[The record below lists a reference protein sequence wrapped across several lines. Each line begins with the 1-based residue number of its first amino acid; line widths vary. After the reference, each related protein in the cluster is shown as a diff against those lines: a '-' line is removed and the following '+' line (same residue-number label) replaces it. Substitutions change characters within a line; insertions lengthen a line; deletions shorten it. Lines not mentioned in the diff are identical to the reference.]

1 MGCLTASTAVAHVGT
16 PLAQVPAAPDPTVRV
31 EKVAENTWCLFG
43 KGGNV
48 GVVVTPG
55 AVLAVDTQ
63 YEDIAPALLAE
74 ISKLSPAPLKYVV
87 NTHFHGDH
95 TGGNRIFAAQAD
107 LIGHENV
114 RRRLYEGQGEWV
126 RSLPGRIL
134 FTESLL
140 GGANAL
146 GEKAR
151 GSVQGALDFLKRRLE
166 EAKRF
171 DAATVV
177 APSVLYQDR
186 LRVYLGDEEVEI
198 FHLAPGH
205 TDGDSVVYLPRRG
218 VVHMGDLFWNGGFPF
233 IDVDGG
239 GSSEGWIR
247 TLDTVLARVPP
258 ETRVIAGHGP
268 VGGPAELRSFRS
280 YLADLHEAVAA
291 ARKKGQTLST
301 ALEEIRLESHADLT
315 PGFQSLQSNILQ
327 VWEELDSRDASR

>member
-1 MGCLTASTAVAHVGT
+1 MASLSASAAAAHVGA
-16 PLAQVPAAPDPTVRV
+16 PLAQVPAAPDPSVRA
-31 EKVAENTWCLFG
+31 ERVAENTWCLFG

-55 AVLAVDTQ
+55 ALLAVDTQ

-74 ISKLSPAPLKYVV
+74 IRKLSPAPLKYVV
-87 NTHFHGDH
+87 NTHYHGDH
-95 TGGNRIFAAQAD
+95 IGGNRVFAAQSD

-114 RRRLYEGQGEWV
+114 RRRLYEGPAEWV

-140 GGANAL
+140 GGAGPL
-146 GEKAR
+146 GEKTR
-151 GSVQGALDFLKRRLE
+151 GAVQGALDFLKRRLE
-166 EAKRF
+166 GAKSF
-171 DAATVV
+171 DPATVV
-177 APSVLYQDR
+177 APSVLYDDR
-186 LRVYLGDEEVEI
+186 LRVYLGDEEIEI
-198 FHLAPGH
+198 FHVAPGH

-218 VVHMGDLFWNGGFPF
+218 VLHMGDLFWNGGFPF

-239 GSSEGWIR
+239 GSSGGWIR
-247 TLDTVLARVPP
+247 TLDAVLARVPP

-291 ARKKGQTLST
+291 ARKKGQTLPA
-301 ALEEIRLESHADLT
+301 ALEEIRLESHAGLT

-327 VWEELDSRDASR
+327 VWEELESRDASR